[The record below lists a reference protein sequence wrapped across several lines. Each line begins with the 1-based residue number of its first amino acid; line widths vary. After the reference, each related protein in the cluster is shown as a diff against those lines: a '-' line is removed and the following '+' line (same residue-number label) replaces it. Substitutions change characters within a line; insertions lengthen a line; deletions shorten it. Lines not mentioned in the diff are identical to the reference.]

1 MKKIIL
7 FFSLFCY
14 LNVFASAYHDI
25 LNARTSI
32 LNQGKASTAA
42 TDLAACT
49 KMLASFTNQLV
60 TLNRDLANLDAVYKK

>member
-14 LNVFASAYHDI
+14 LNLFASVYRDI
-25 LNARTSI
+25 LNARGTI
-32 LNQGKASTAA
+32 LSNGQNATPA

-49 KMLASFTNQLV
+49 KMLASFDNQL
-60 TLNRDLANLDAVYKK
+60 LNLDRDLAKLDAVYKK